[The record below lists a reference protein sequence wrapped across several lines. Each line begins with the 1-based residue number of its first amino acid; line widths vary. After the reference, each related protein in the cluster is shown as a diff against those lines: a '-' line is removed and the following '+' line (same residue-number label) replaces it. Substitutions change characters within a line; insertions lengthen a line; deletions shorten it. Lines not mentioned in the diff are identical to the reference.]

1 MTASGGVYEEASSR
15 GTVVREAAPRSLAD
29 LVPGARATVTRVVAD
44 GAPAVVRRLQDLG
57 FTPGAVVEAVRRAPL
72 RDPVLYR
79 VKDYEVC
86 LRRAQA
92 ACVHIVEVER

>member
-1 MTASGGVYEEASSR
+1 MIGSGGVHEEASAR
-15 GTVVREAAPRSLAD
+15 GTVVTEAAPRSLAD
-29 LVPGARATVTRVVAD
+29 LVPGARATVALVVAD
-44 GAPAVVRRLQDLG
+44 GAPAMVRRLHDLG

-72 RDPVLYR
+72 RDPILYR

-92 ACVHIVEVER
+92 ACVHIVEVKR

>member
-1 MTASGGVYEEASSR
+1 MTASDGVYEEASSR
-15 GTVVREAAPRSLAD
+15 GTVVTAAAPPSLAD
-29 LVPGARATVTRVVAD
+29 LVPGARAVVTRVVAD
-44 GAPAVVRRLQDLG
+44 GVPVASAVIEPSD
-57 FTPGAVVEAVRRAPL
+57 AVVEAVRRAPL